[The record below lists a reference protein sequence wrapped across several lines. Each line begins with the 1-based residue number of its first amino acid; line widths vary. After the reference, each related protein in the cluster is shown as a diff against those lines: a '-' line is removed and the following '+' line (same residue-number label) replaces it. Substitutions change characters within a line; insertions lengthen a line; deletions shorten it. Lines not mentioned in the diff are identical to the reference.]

1 MDDIDRLRNGIKTI
15 ADEYTID
22 MVYLFGS
29 RAESDVHGEHVPN
42 TAKIGP
48 LSDYDLGILFH
59 RTSPTDMAHL
69 KAHFAAE
76 MTALL
81 GTDLIDVVIL
91 NEAPIELAYA
101 VIAQGQILYERSVAI
116 RVEYEGYV
124 LGLYGDYL
132 PVLREQRAQILEGGD
147 YAKRVQRYRAALGR
161 TRRTLSA
168 IASAAGHSSS

>member
-1 MDDIDRLRNGIKTI
+1 MDDIDRLRNSINTV
-15 ADEYTID
+15 ADEVAID

-29 RAESDVHGEHVPN
+29 RAESHARRECMPD
-42 TAKIGP
+42 AARIGP
-48 LSDYDLGILFH
+48 LSDYDLGILLH
-59 RTSPTDMAHL
+59 RTPPTDMAHL

-81 GTDLIDVVIL
+81 GTDLVDVVIL

-101 VIAQGQILYERSVAI
+101 VIAQGQILYERSVTI
-116 RVEYEGYV
+116 RVEYEAYV

-147 YAKRVQRYRAALGR
+147 YAERVQRYRTALGR
-161 TRRTLSA
+161 TRRALSA
-168 IASAAGHSSS
+168 IAAAANHSSG

>member
-15 ADEYTID
+15 ADEVAID

-29 RAESDVHGEHVPN
+29 RAESDAHSECLPDA
-42 TAKIGP
+42 AKVGP
-48 LSDYDLGILFH
+48 LSDYDLGVLLH
-59 RTSPTDMAHL
+59 RTLATDTAHL
-69 KAHFAAE
+69 KAQFAAA

-81 GTDLIDVVIL
+81 GTDLVDVVIL
-91 NEAPIELAYA
+91 NETPIELAYA
-101 VIAQGQILYERSVAI
+101 VIAQGQILYERSVAT
-116 RVEYEGYV
+116 RVEYEGFV

-168 IASAAGHSSS
+168 IASAAGHSSG